1 LLEAEIT
8 NESDAAASLAMSD
21 LRLFDRGTGTVF
33 DLDTG
38 TDVIA
43 TLAGFD
49 PAWTNDDVI
58 PVEPES
64 SAETLLLYLLPP
76 GSTADLAL
84 IVGQASIDLEPVL
97 ALGEATPAESPELVE
112 ATVAEVLDGS
122 RVIVDLGGLEETVLY
137 LGYQPPAA
145 GVCFAAEAAAA
156 NSELVAG
163 QQVWLERQATDR
175 GADGT
180 LLRDVWITGQ
190 NGNRALVTARLLE
203 AGAGTAAPSAPDT
216 RYQAWLEASA
226 ALARSNGAGLWA
238 ACPDDPASVAL
249 TADDASRLSFMSA
262 GWIHRARLGR

>member
-1 LLEAEIT
+1 
-8 NESDAAASLAMSD
+8 MSD

-49 PAWTNDDVI
+49 PAWTNMDVI
-58 PVEPES
+58 PVEPEA
-64 SAETLLLYLLPP
+64 SAEALLLYLLPP
-76 GSTADLAL
+76 GSSDDLAL

-97 ALGEATPAESPELVE
+97 ALGEATPAEVPQLVE
-112 ATVAEVLDGS
+112 ATVADVLDGS
-122 RVIVDLGGLEETVLY
+122 RIAVDVDGLQETVQY
-137 LGYQPPAA
+137 LGFQPPASGA
-145 GVCFAAEAAAA
+145 CFAAEATAA
-156 NSELVAG
+156 NAELVAG

-175 GADGT
+175 GADGA

-203 AGAGTAAPSAPDT
+203 AGAGTPAPAAPDT

-238 ACPDDPASVAL
+238 ACADAPASAVV
-249 TADDASRLSFMSA
+249 TSDDAPRLAFMNA
-262 GWIHRARLGR
+262 GWRNRARLGR